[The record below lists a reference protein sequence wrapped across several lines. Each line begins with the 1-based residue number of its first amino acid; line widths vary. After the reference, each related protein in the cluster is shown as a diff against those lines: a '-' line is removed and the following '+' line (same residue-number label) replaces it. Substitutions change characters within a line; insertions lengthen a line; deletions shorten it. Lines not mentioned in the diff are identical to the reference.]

1 MSKERLPTFYP
12 IIDTSTA
19 VSLGATPED
28 TACALIE
35 AGVQI
40 VQFRHKG
47 FYDYE
52 IFESARKTGEMIQQ
66 SGAMY
71 IVNDRSDIALFLGAD
86 GVHVGQE
93 DISPDSV
100 RTVAAT
106 LPIQRSILIGV
117 SVHNEEQL
125 RQADL
130 TTADYLAIGPIFPT
144 TSKQDLDPIVGLEEL
159 RRLRAFTAKP
169 IVAIGGITC
178 ENAAEVVAAGANSV
192 AVISDFMGSDID
204 NRLHEWSTVVA
215 FGVMDDR

>member
-1 MSKERLPTFYP
+1 MSKEPLPAFYP
-12 IIDTSTA
+12 IIDTSMA

-28 TACALIE
+28 IARALVE

-47 FYDYE
+47 FYGYE
-52 IFESARKTGEMIQQ
+52 IFESARKTGEIIQQ

-71 IVNDRSDIALFLGAD
+71 IVNDRSDIALFLRAD
-86 GVHVGQE
+86 GIHVGQE
-93 DISPDSV
+93 DISPASI
-100 RTVAAT
+100 RTVAET

-117 SVHNEEQL
+117 SVHNERQL

-130 TTADYLAIGPIFPT
+130 TTVDYLAVGPIFPT

-159 RRLRAFTAKP
+159 RRLRTLTSKP

-178 ENAAEVVAAGANSV
+178 ENAAEVFAAGADSV
-192 AVISDFMGSDID
+192 AVISDFMGYDID

-215 FGVMDDR
+215 FDVAE